1 MQSRFSHNGH
11 RFNGFRSLMAGLL
24 AFATIAPATAVA
36 GDFIDTRLSF
46 VMSDDNLLSDPGESL
61 INSPEFDM
69 GARNGIRYPFE
80 SLNSQ
85 DEGDETMTHLVMYK
99 EMPGFVKNLTTD
111 AAFVARLA
119 VLTQPENGFSTSD
132 IKIRD
137 AGSYLRARYSFT
149 DVTVDEKTG
158 HTLDSDRQL
167 ELTFFPTN
175 ADRFRAGYTYDLS
188 WGGNKIFT
196 SQKSQFAT
204 PGFRLRFDWDGFYA
218 LAGAKSTRQII
229 LTKDNNDVANREL
242 GAFWGGIFG
251 LGYVANMWGV
261 EVNGGI
267 FDSGINPKQGVQGE
281 EVVSGGLSAR
291 VSAFSEGF
299 APEASIDY
307 RLYRNNDDSFE
318 ASNFFL
324 RKPKNYEDFTWRVS
338 VEGNWLTQTLGN
350 FDVLGETKRV
360 NAFAAAVRAD
370 FYIGKLAIN
379 IDLVYR
385 DLYFILFNVP
395 SLDPFYALPK
405 DSESK
410 PEILFAVKGEYWIEE
425 ANLLPSLQFG
435 IQKPASYRGRVSET
449 LNSSGLTGGKQ
460 TVAIMDSSTIIA
472 FPNGNE
478 PKEIYSIKFQLR
490 WDLSDMMSLIAQLN
504 YNYDRNQLGRKKDAV
519 DFTAEYYMRDPH
531 VLGLGIFAQAR
542 F

>member
-338 VEGNWLTQTLGN
+338 VEGNWLTQTLAS
-350 FDVLGETKRV
+350 FEVLGETKRV

-385 DLYFILFNVP
+385 DLYFILFTSP
-395 SLDPFYALPK
+395 ASTRSMRFRR
-405 DSESK
+405 
-410 PEILFAVKGEYWIEE
+410 
-425 ANLLPSLQFG
+425 FG
-435 IQKPASYRGRVSET
+435 IEARNP
-449 LNSSGLTGGKQ
+449 
-460 TVAIMDSSTIIA
+460 
-472 FPNGNE
+472 
-478 PKEIYSIKFQLR
+478 LR
-490 WDLSDMMSLIAQLN
+490 RQ
-504 YNYDRNQLGRKKDAV
+504 G
-519 DFTAEYYMRDPH
+519 
-531 VLGLGIFAQAR
+531 
-542 F
+542 